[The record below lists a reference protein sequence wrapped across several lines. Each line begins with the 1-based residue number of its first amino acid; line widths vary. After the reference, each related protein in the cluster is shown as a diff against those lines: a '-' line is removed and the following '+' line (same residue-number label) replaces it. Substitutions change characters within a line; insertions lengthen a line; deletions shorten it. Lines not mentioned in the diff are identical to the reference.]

1 MIGSL
6 RAWPKRDS
14 QGLVVAKRAVLLS
27 HGPHSH
33 KLLTMGSSYLAVV
46 MAHLQRADAL
56 AHSFH
61 GEALFISVDQD
72 GLYGGLQIFL
82 TNDDWILRNL
92 IGNVGRFVAQP
103 RVLAWVDVRLKHLK
117 SDPLSLFGFCTLC
130 QAGAEHAPL
139 TSAWHD
145 VKKRDHVG
153 KHEEAGA
160 TPRANW
166 YAEGC
171 PLRVRS
177 VAGTW
182 TQVLNIVHTV
192 ISACPVRLR
201 GNQLAFPD
209 PDRRPGQVRNGPF
222 QNRSTRPVRNA
233 LPAATRL
240 HALTD
245 GVSGVTGQ

>member
-1 MIGSL
+1 MWMPSEPDSTRSPVRRGASRMRGSL

-14 QGLVVAKRAVLLS
+14 QGLVLAKRAVLLS

-103 RVLAWVDVRLKHLK
+103 RVLAWVDIRLKHLK
-117 SDPLSLFGFCTLC
+117 VIPYLFSAPARSAKRAPSTPHS
-130 QAGAEHAPL
+130 QAH
-139 TSAWHD
+139 
-145 VKKRDHVG
+145 
-153 KHEEAGA
+153 
-160 TPRANW
+160 
-166 YAEGC
+166 
-171 PLRVRS
+171 
-177 VAGTW
+177 GTM
-182 TQVLNIVHTV
+182 
-192 ISACPVRLR
+192 
-201 GNQLAFPD
+201 
-209 PDRRPGQVRNGPF
+209 
-222 QNRSTRPVRNA
+222 
-233 LPAATRL
+233 
-240 HALTD
+240 
-245 GVSGVTGQ
+245 